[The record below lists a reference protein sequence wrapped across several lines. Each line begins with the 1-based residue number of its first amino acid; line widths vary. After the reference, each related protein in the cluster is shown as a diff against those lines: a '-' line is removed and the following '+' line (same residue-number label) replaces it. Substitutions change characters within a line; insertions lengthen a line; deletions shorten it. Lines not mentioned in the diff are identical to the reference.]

1 MYFFLPLLP
10 PVPSA
15 PPQNITLEVVLS
27 RVSSTFLPWP
37 TLYVSISPFVR
48 VYFPPSSCLFPLL
61 LFCYRLFSGRTA
73 SLSSRSLNPLT
84 RGVSQPPPPSFACH
98 AFPRGLENFL
108 ASGGDSFNAAKQ
120 IISLPF
126 IRSASA
132 SQKNNPEDENDDC
145 VYAKTTNNKPPPHP
159 KKMKAK
165 ATKKKDWVLRWC
177 SSILII
183 TGLSIHVPCI
193 SKWFT

>member
-1 MYFFLPLLP
+1 MYFSLPLLP
-10 PVPSA
+10 PVPGA

-48 VYFPPSSCLFPLL
+48 VHFPPSSCLFPLL
-61 LFCYRLFSGRTA
+61 LFCYRLFSGGTA

-84 RGVSQPPPPSFACH
+84 LGVSPPPPAVVCLSRFSTWFGK
-98 AFPRGLENFL
+98 FPCERGRWFQR
-108 ASGGDSFNAAKQ
+108 AAKQ

-132 SQKNNPEDENDDC
+132 SQKNNPGDENEDC
-145 VYAKTTNNKPPPHP
+145 VYAKNDKQQTPPPP
-159 KKMKAK
+159 PTQKKWKRK
-165 ATKKKDWVLRWC
+165 QQKRR
-177 SSILII
+177 
-183 TGLSIHVPCI
+183 TGFFCDALQF
-193 SKWFT
+193 W